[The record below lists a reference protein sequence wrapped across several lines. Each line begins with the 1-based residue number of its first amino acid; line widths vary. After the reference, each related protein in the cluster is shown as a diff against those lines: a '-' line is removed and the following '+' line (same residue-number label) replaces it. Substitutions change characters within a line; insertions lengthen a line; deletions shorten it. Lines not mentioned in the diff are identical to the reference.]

1 MRRVKT
7 FGLVSFLSCIA
18 AIFFVACGSEPG
30 STGDVDADGSPGN
43 DNIDGSATNDASS
56 SSLRD
61 GSTATDGGSASDA
74 SPTHACPTVSS
85 HVTLSAAGS
94 GVVSAEHPATIIDD
108 VNAKLLIATDDS
120 TNDDLPGLYRCDL
133 SGASCTFNDISADAG
148 GKFPAIAID
157 STNDKLLV
165 VTEND
170 RNGYRPALFR
180 CNLDGTSCAFVD
192 ISANAGVNSGW
203 GPSVAIDT
211 ANHKLLVATNDESN
225 AGKPALFRCNLDGS
239 SCARIDISATA
250 AANSGEAPSLAIDT
264 VNGKLLIATQDGSNG
279 QKLALFRCNLDG
291 TSCTYSDLSTGA
303 TLSPGTVLA
312 PGNASGAGPS
322 LAIDAANGKILIATA
337 GEQLAMFQ
345 CALDGTSC
353 VYYTAFPNGPSS
365 TFAMAGLSPML
376 RIDAAHGDVLVA
388 TVDDSG
394 GVGGWL
400 LRCKLD
406 LSVCSSSS
414 LLQSN
419 DYSTPSITIDPTCG
433 TAFVTN
439 PEPAV
444 FIVP

>member
-1 MRRVKT
+1 MRRPKT
-7 FGLVSFLSCIA
+7 FGLLSFLSLA
-18 AIFFVACGSEPG
+18 TAIFFVACGSDPSTASGDAGG
-30 STGDVDADGSPGN
+30 SQENT
-43 DNIDGSATNDASS
+43 IDSSAASDASS
-56 SSLRD
+56 SSRD
-61 GSTATDGGSASDA
+61 GSTTTDGGGSSDA
-74 SPTHACPTVSS
+74 TPTHACATVAS
-85 HVTLSAAGS
+85 HVSLSAAGA
-94 GVVSAEHPATIIDD
+94 GVVSAEHPSTIIDA

-133 SGASCTFNDISADAG
+133 SGASCTFDDLSADAG
-148 GKFPAIAID
+148 GKFPSIAID
-157 STNDKLLV
+157 NANDKLLV

-211 ANHKLLVATNDESN
+211 ANQKLLVATNDESN
-225 AGKPALFRCNLDGS
+225 AGKPAIFRCNLDGS

-264 VNGKLLIATQDGSNG
+264 VNAKLLIATQDGSNG

-322 LAIDAANGKILIATA
+322 LAIDAVNGKILIATA
-337 GEQLAMFQ
+337 GEELSLFQ

-353 VYYTAFPNGPSS
+353 VYYAAFPNAPSS
-365 TFAMAGLSPML
+365 TFAMAGLSPTL

-414 LLQSN
+414 LPQSN
-419 DYSTPSITIDPTCG
+419 GFDTPSIAVDPTCG
-433 TAFVTN
+433 TAFVTT
-439 PEPAV
+439 PEPTV
-444 FIVP
+444 FVVP